1 MWNKVSEKELPYG
14 EEVIAFNKK
23 WIDEDFNP
31 NGTRVGFLGDD
42 GFISAMYRRIPVLL
56 DQFLYAEGKYVLNK
70 DNITQDLG
78 PGLIHA
84 YTRFCYASYYLQLR
98 SDRIALKAYIP
109 KGTRF
114 FVSDD
119 HETIAADKI
128 FISSDKVTCDYGLTE
143 EQVIILL
150 GTHKNGTETEKR

>member
-1 MWNKVSEKELPYG
+1 MCLVTSQLEPY
-14 EEVIAFNKK
+14 IALWDIPVVKMVVCAYKQF
-23 WIDEDFNP
+23 E
-31 NGTRVGFLGDD
+31 T
-42 GFISAMYRRIPVLL
+42 MYRRTPVLL

-70 DNITQDLG
+70 DNITQNLG

-128 FISSDKVTCDYGLTE
+128 FISSDKVTRDYGLTE
-143 EQVIILL
+143 EQIIILL
-150 GTHKNGTETEKR
+150 GTHKNGTEAEKR